1 MITLSRV
8 KEATAEFIK
17 VLRYGKSDV
26 QTIEPILPSGIDSKP
41 LKDDLA
47 VHSNTNDRSD
57 SVCLGYIWKS
67 ELTQHGEIRIFSRDS
82 DGAEKTYM
90 YLKNDGTIEFAGTVD
105 NLIRYAKLNTAL
117 QDFKTKINTE
127 LGKIATGI
135 AAGGGS
141 YTPLLTT
148 IDISLSKITEFK
160 CL

>member
-26 QTIEPILPSGIDSKP
+26 QTIEPILPAGIDSKP
-41 LKDDLA
+41 LKGDLA

-67 ELTQHGEIRIFSRDS
+67 ELTEPGELRIFARGA
-82 DGAEKTYM
+82 DGSEKLFLYFKKDKTC
-90 YLKNDGTIEFAGTVD
+90 EFGGDAD
-105 NLIRYAKLNTAL
+105 NLIRYKKLDDEL
-117 QDFKTKINTE
+117 QSFKSKINTE
-127 LGKIATGI
+127 LGKIQTGI
-135 AAGGGS
+135 IAGGGS
-141 YTPLLTT
+141 YTPTLTT
-148 IDISLSKITEFK
+148 IDISAAKISEIK